1 MLTMAP
7 KKIRIFQPTK
17 TRLDLIV
24 DQYEGIDL
32 KEMDSVALLNRV
44 DTKFMLSENQLLSI
58 LNKLKSA
65 YRVLDVKGVRLNRYR
80 TLYFDTPDFDLY
92 HQHVTRGCNC
102 YKVRSR
108 EYVDSHLFFM
118 EVKYKN
124 QKKRTIK
131 NRIHTHHLLDDLGC
145 NSIGLLQAFYPFDS
159 RELEPKLWNTFTRI
173 TLVSKRYQERLT
185 IDLDLQ
191 FFNENRQMG
200 LPGIVVAEVK
210 QDGLSEKSDFIQ
222 LMRGTGNRSTGF
234 SKYCMGVSM
243 LYDGVKKNTLKPKQ
257 LMVKK
262 LQMGVNYG

>member
-7 KKIRIFQPTK
+7 EKIRIYQPTK
-17 TRLDLIV
+17 TKLELIV
-24 DQYEGIDL
+24 DRYEGIDL

-44 DTKFMLSENQLLSI
+44 DTKFVLTEDQLFSVLS
-58 LNKLKSA
+58 KLRGD
-65 YRVLDVKGVRLNRYR
+65 YRVLDIKGVRLNHYR
-80 TLYFDTPDFDLY
+80 TLYFDTPNFDLY

-108 EYVDSHLFFM
+108 EYVDSHLSFM
-118 EVKYKN
+118 EVKFKN

-131 NRIHTHHLLDDLGC
+131 NRINTNDLLDDLRN
-145 NSIGLLQAFYPFDS
+145 NSIGLLQAHYPFDS
-159 RELEPKLWNTFTRI
+159 RELDPKLWNTFTRI
-173 TLVSKRYQERLT
+173 TFVSYRHQERLT
-185 IDLDLQ
+185 IDLNLQ
-191 FFNENRQMG
+191 FSNENHQTS
-200 LPGIVVAEVK
+200 LPGIVIAEVK

-222 LMRGTGNRSTGF
+222 LMRETGIRSTGF

-243 LYDGVKKNTLKPKQ
+243 LYDGVKKNTLKPKL